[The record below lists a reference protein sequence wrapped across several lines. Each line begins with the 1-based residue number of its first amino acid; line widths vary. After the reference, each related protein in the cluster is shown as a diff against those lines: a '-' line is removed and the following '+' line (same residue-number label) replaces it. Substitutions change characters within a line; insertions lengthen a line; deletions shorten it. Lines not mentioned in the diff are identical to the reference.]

1 MGKYYSETIKKG
13 SSGESVKEWQRYLN
27 TQGYNLTVDG
37 IFGDNT
43 HNATTDYQT
52 KNGLGVDGIVGANT
66 WGKAGYSDSN
76 TPVSAPTIQSAAP
89 APTYENVSWDDTEK
103 GKGALDA
110 YNSALAERDN
120 YGPYQFSQEEL
131 FKSVMDKILNREDF
145 TYDFNGDALYQQYKD
160 KYIKQGKM
168 AMGDAIGQAS
178 AMTGGYGNS
187 YAQSVGQQA
196 YQAQLENLNDIIPDL
211 YQMALD
217 KYNMDGQELYNQ
229 YGMLSAENDRE
240 YGRYMDGYDMIMDKI
255 GITRGDYY
263 DGANMHYTEQDT
275 KNDIASKEFNDAMAI
290 INANNENAWKQATWE
305 EDARRWEIENARAE
319 DANRRSEEA
328 HNATYGSSSSG
339 GSSGGSTGGSSG
351 GSSSGGSSGSGS
363 GSGNGGGTKSAAY
376 DSVAKNANN
385 YSSEQGQANYLAGQV
400 NAGNIT
406 EAEAMDIIASSGVVD
421 LVNRS
426 WEMVDD
432 GGINWFGIG
441 IDANAKVKDQFG
453 NTYTL
458 AELRKELKKTM
469 STKEANEYIKELEE
483 KLGI

>member
-52 KNGLGVDGIVGANT
+52 KNGLGVDGIVGKNT
-66 WGKAGYSDSN
+66 WGKAGYSDIN
-76 TPVSAPTIQSAAP
+76 TPVSAPTTNP
-89 APTYENVSWDDTEK
+89 MPTNPTYDNTSYDDTEK

-110 YNSALAERDN
+110 YNAAQDAVNN
-120 YGPYQFSQEEL
+120 YGPYQYSQDEL
-131 FKSVMDKILNREDF
+131 YRSVMEKINNREDF

-196 YQAQLENLNDIIPDL
+196 YQAQLENLNDIIPEL
-211 YQMALD
+211 YSMALD

-229 YGMLSAENDRE
+229 FNMLSADNERE
-240 YGRYMDGYDMIMDKI
+240 YGQYMDGYNKLMDAL
-255 GITRGDYY
+255 GIKRSDYY
-263 DGANMHYTEQDT
+263 DGADMFYTEQSN
-275 KNDIASKEFNDAMAI
+275 KNSVANQQFNDAMSIWTAE
-290 INANNENAWKQATWE
+290 NDNAWKQAEWDE
-305 EDARRWEIENARAE
+305 SGRRWEIDQDWKEKEHALAQQE
-319 DANRRSEEA
+319 ADAK
-328 HNATYGSSSSG
+328 YGSSSSG

-363 GSGNGGGTKSAAY
+363 GNGGGTTKSAAY

-469 STKEANEYIKELEE
+469 SNKEANEYIKELEE